1 MRLRRRP
8 PLRPLRPGEREPI
21 VPAGATEPRS
31 ELVVLGLLG
40 LGTACSIAFV
50 AVYAIDS
57 IPDQTQFLGLSLG
70 LSLLSF
76 AAALI
81 VLAKRLIVTEEL
93 EEDYPAIEH
102 PAEQEVIVQT
112 VAESGSRFSRRGL
125 LKLGAGA
132 GVTAL
137 GVALITPLASLG
149 PVIDMTAFYTTP
161 WRRGRP
167 LVDENGRPY
176 RAAGIEEDTFYTAFP
191 KGADPENIGS
201 SLIVIRLKP
210 SQLDLP
216 APLRGYPAHGIVA
229 YSKICTHA
237 GCAISLY
244 RTPLFAPYDP
254 SPALVCPCHYSTF
267 NPATGGSVTFGPAG
281 RKLPMLPL
289 QIDPRGYLRAN
300 GNFDGPVGPSWWG
313 VRLWKARSGT

>member
-1 MRLRRRP
+1 MKWRNRAAR
-8 PLRPLRPGEREPI
+8 LRPGERERI
-21 VPAGATEPRS
+21 VPAGAADPRS
-31 ELVVLGLLG
+31 ELVVLGLIG
-40 LGTACSIAFV
+40 FGTVCAIAFV

-57 IPDQTQFLGLSLG
+57 IPDQTQYLGLSLG
-70 LSLLSF
+70 LALLGF

-102 PAEQEVIVQT
+102 REEQDVILQT
-112 VAESGSRFSRRGL
+112 VADSGSRFTRGGL
-125 LKLGAGA
+125 LKLAAAAAG
-132 GVTAL
+132 TSL
-137 GVALITPLASLG
+137 GVAVLVPLASMG
-149 PVIDMTAFYTTP
+149 PILDMTPFYTTP
-161 WRRGRP
+161 WRRGRR
-167 LVDENGRPY
+167 LVDQNGRPY
-176 RAAGIEEDTFYTAFP
+176 RASDIQEEAFYTAFP
-191 KGADPENIGS
+191 NGADPENIGS
-201 SLIVIRLKP
+201 PLIVVRLKP
-210 SQLDLP
+210 SELHLP
-216 APLRGYPAHGIVA
+216 PALRSYPADGIVA

-244 RTPLFAPYDP
+244 RTPLFPPYDP

-289 QIDPRGYLRAN
+289 EIDRSGSLRAG
-300 GNFDGPVGPSWWG
+300 GNFDSPVGPSWWG